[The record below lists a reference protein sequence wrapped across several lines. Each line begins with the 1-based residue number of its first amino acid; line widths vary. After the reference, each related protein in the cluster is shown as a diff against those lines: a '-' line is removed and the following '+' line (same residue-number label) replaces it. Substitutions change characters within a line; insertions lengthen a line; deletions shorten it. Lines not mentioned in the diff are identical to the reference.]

1 MDWQQFFPSLRQR
14 SRTVGTWNFTLVLMA
29 VGVISSW
36 GCDDVR
42 FTENP
47 IQIDTFQQTPNPMVD
62 ILWVVDNSGT
72 MSDER
77 AQLGEKFDQFMA
89 KLLES
94 GADYHIGI
102 VSTDTDD
109 PAHSGRLQGDPK
121 VITPATPDPKA
132 AFAANV
138 QLPETDSR
146 VERGLD
152 AMRLALGEDLL
163 SGDNSGFLRA
173 NASLFVIVISDENDH
188 SIGPVEYYSRW
199 LEHLKGAGNENTVS
213 MSAIVGQSPDGCAGA
228 EAGDRYLHV
237 QVDTGGLFHSIC
249 SEDYGPIV
257 EELGINAAGL
267 RRKFYLSEGAQADT
281 IQVLNY
287 SDQDQACQS
296 QGECSGDKICAAGHH
311 CADVLEEAT
320 GQVGVW
326 SYEEGDN
333 SVFFL
338 HDFIP
343 DPGSFIEVAYFK
355 QGI

>member
-1 MDWQQFFPSLRQR
+1 MKHRPSFL
-14 SRTVGTWNFTLVLMA
+14 SMIVTLFALLTVSLSA
-29 VGVISSW
+29 
-36 GCDDVR
+36 CDDVR

-72 MSDER
+72 MSEER
-77 AQLGEKFDQFMA
+77 AQLGEKFDKFMA
-89 KLLES
+89 SLLAS

-109 PAHSGRLQGDPK
+109 TSHSGRLQGDPK
-121 VITPATPDPKA
+121 VITSSTPDPKA

-146 VERGLD
+146 IERGLD

-163 SGDNSGFLRA
+163 AGDNSGFLRA

-188 SIGPVEYYSRW
+188 SMGPVSYYGRW

-213 MSAIVGQSPDGCAGA
+213 FSAIVGQAPDGCSGA
-228 EAGDRYLHV
+228 EAGERYLHV

-267 RRKFYLSEGAQADT
+267 RRKFYLSEGAQPAT
-281 IQVLNY
+281 VQVLNY
-287 SDQDQACQS
+287 SDQDPACQS
-296 QGECSGDKICAAGHH
+296 QGECDGEEICAAGHH
-311 CADVLEEAT
+311 CAQVLEEAT

-343 DPGSFIEVAYFK
+343 PPGSYIEVAYFR
-355 QGI
+355 QGK